1 MNPKK
6 EASGKLSLSTYS
18 FDQENARKD
27 LASMIVLHEYPL
39 TMVDHV
45 GFRKYSNTLQPLFK
59 MVSRNTI
66 KNDILKI
73 YDYEKSKTMDL
84 LGNNR
89 SRIAITTDM
98 WTSNQKKGFM
108 VVTTHFIDDSWTLQS
123 RVIRYILNKINLIY
137 FYILL

>member
-1 MNPKK
+1 
-6 EASGKLSLSTYS
+6 
-18 FDQENARKD
+18 
-27 LASMIVLHEYPL
+27 MIVLHKYPL

-45 GFRKYSNTLQPLFK
+45 GFRKYFNTLQPLFK

-89 SRIAITTDM
+89 SRIAITTNM

-108 VVTTHFIDDSWTLQS
+108 VVTAHFINDSWTLQS